1 MFSVRWYQIWVG
13 PFLIYWLSVL
23 VIDETLFLFCE
34 ILRSHW
40 LPGDSLVSLLQYCA
54 ANIIHILFR
63 PYNNILHTRLP
74 SSFKKYFQFSLH
86 CKIPI
91 KGDRDKWHG
100 VFIKSILKQN
110 ISAVTRWGRKSVLKI
125 NNIKN
130 NNKKITRLR
139 TWGGGGGGGGVSFVS
154 WWRGD

>member
-1 MFSVRWYQIWVG
+1 MIPNMSRTLSNLLVVG
-13 PFLIYWLSVL
+13 PCDWWNSLSVL
-23 VIDETLFLFCE
+23 WDSPAPLLAAG
-34 ILRSHW
+34 
-40 LPGDSLVSLLQYCA
+40 GDSLVSLLQYCA

-63 PYNNILHTRLP
+63 FYNNILHTQLP

-110 ISAVTRWGRKSVLKI
+110 ISAVTRWGRKTVLNI
-125 NNIKN
+125 NNILIIMLIH
-130 NNKKITRLR
+130 NKMTQLR
-139 TWGGGGGGGGVSFVS
+139 TWPEEEVRRRMWALLVGGV
-154 WWRGD
+154 